1 GNGSGA
7 GNGRGDG
14 MGWEILWPL
23 LLGFALSGVI
33 QALVSRERIAALV
46 SDDSP
51 RSLGAATGLGAA
63 SS

>member
-1 GNGSGA
+1 
-7 GNGRGDG
+7 